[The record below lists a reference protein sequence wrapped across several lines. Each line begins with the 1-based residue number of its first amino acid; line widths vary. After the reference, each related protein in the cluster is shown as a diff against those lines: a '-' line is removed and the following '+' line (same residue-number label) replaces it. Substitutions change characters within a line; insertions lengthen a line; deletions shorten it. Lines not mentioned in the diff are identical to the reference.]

1 MSETLTPASLGR
13 ITSEEITSQPECWSR
28 AHAQA
33 INPPARLP
41 ATGERALVLGYG
53 TSKYGAAAHAWLRE
67 QGGRGAW
74 GEPGRDSSM

>member
-41 ATGERALVLGYG
+41 ATGERALVLD
-53 TSKYGAAAHAWLRE
+53 T
-67 QGGRGAW
+67 GRPNTVPPPTPGCASRAVE
-74 GEPGRDSSM
+74 GLGVRPGRNTSM

>member
-1 MSETLTPASLGR
+1 MSETLTPASLAR

-41 ATGERALVLGYG
+41 ATGERAPVLGCG
-53 TSKYGAAAHAWLRE
+53 TSNYGAAAYAWLRE

-74 GEPGRDSSM
+74 G